1 MVQVINTNIASLV
14 AQRNLDRADR
24 LQSTALER
32 LSSGLRINGAKDDAA
47 GFAIAI
53 RFDSKIRSTSVAIQN
68 ANNGISLSQT
78 AEGALGSI
86 TENLQRIR
94 ELALQSANTNNTE
107 VDRGA
112 LNEEA
117 KQLIAEIQSVAVNTD
132 FNGKKLLDGSFST
145 TLFQTGPDIGETIPI
160 DIVKATTD
168 SLGSALTDGISST
181 RPATVT
187 ASLSGDLLLNGFSVG
202 ASSSVDDNL
211 SSVSKDA
218 SAVAKA
224 AAINKVTNQTN
235 VSATVNANSVG
246 YTGATATN
254 ATVNG
259 GIKINGVSIS
269 VATNTAL
276 SADVNRAAVVTALN
290 NVSGQTGVKAIDTG
304 NTTTGITLEASDG
317 RNIQY
322 DDNASGLAA
331 AVGVGQAGAATTYV
345 GTFSLVSTNGKEFT
359 VDFGRS
365 EIGNNIF
372 GLNVGTFSGGNSG
385 AVSQRLVS
393 STLNVGDLVINGTAV
408 GQSLAS
414 SDNASS
420 STNAGSAIAKAA
432 AINSVS
438 TQTGVTAQALS
449 TIVYGGAITTGNTR
463 NESIQING
471 VTINISFNAAD
482 SASTIVNNV
491 ITAVNNS
498 QGTTGVTAETFGT
511 SFRLVAQDGRNIIL
525 ENESAN
531 IGEAGFG
538 AATLFFNN
546 AQAAPV
552 LLLSAGKIALT
563 TNTGSIANSGFRVGN
578 FGNVLSGQ
586 LVKDIDLTTSTG
598 ANDAITAIDNAL
610 DQIALQQSR
619 LGAFQNRFQ
628 SAIDNLSIFNETQ
641 TTALSR
647 IRDADFAAET
657 ANLSK
662 ALVLQQ
668 AGISV
673 LAQANARPQQVLE
686 LLQAAE

>member
-1 MVQVINTNIASLV
+1 M
-14 AQRNLDRADR
+14 
-24 LQSTALER
+24 
-32 LSSGLRINGAKDDAA
+32 
-47 GFAIAI
+47 
-53 RFDSKIRSTSVAIQN
+53 
-68 ANNGISLSQT
+68 
-78 AEGALGSI
+78 
-86 TENLQRIR
+86 
-94 ELALQSANTNNTE
+94 
-107 VDRGA
+107 
-112 LNEEA
+112 
-117 KQLIAEIQSVAVNTD
+117 
-132 FNGKKLLDGSFST
+132 
-145 TLFQTGPDIGETIPI
+145 
-160 DIVKATTD
+160 
-168 SLGSALTDGISST
+168 
-181 RPATVT
+181 
-187 ASLSGDLLLNGFSVG
+187 
-202 ASSSVDDNL
+202 DDNL

-224 AAINKVTNQTN
+224 AAINKVSSQTN

-269 VATNTAL
+269 VSTNTAL
-276 SADVNRAAVVTALN
+276 SADVNRAAIVTVIN

-345 GTFSLVSTNGKEFT
+345 GTFSLVPTNGKEFT

-385 AVSQRLVS
+385 AVSRRLVS

-414 SDNASS
+414 SDTASS

-432 AINSVS
+432 AINAVS

-498 QGTTGVTAETFGT
+498 QGSTGVTAETFGT
-511 SFRLVAQDGRNIIL
+511 SFRLVAKDGRNIIL

-546 AQAAPV
+546 AQAAPI

-563 TNTGSIANSGFRVGN
+563 TNTGSIANAGFRVGN

-586 LVKDIDLTTSTG
+586 LVQDIDLTSTTG